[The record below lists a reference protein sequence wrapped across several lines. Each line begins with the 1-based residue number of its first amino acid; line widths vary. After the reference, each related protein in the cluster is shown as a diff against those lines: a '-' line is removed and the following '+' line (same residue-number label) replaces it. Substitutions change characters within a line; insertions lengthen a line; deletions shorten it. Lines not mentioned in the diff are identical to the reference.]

1 VIFFITSKLAF
12 NFEDKGNAIYRTG
25 SVVWRIDGMNRWV
38 VNVVICGLLVGMF
51 AAAHAKDTWNKELFD
66 TARRVNYLSATEKE
80 VVFEINKLRAA
91 PGRYADFYL
100 VPKRGNYSGK
110 LYKRPGQVD
119 IMTAE
124 GVRAL
129 EECISQLKKLKSSNP
144 LLPSPGLSRAAK
156 DHASDQAET
165 GGIGHTGK
173 DGSSAENRMNRYG
186 RWAGMAG
193 ENISYGHDK
202 AQEIVFQM
210 LVDDGVPSRGHRR
223 SLMQSAFRF
232 IGLAIR
238 SHPKYDHLC
247 VINFAG
253 EYRENN
259 P

>member
-12 NFEDKGNAIYRTG
+12 NFGDKGNAIYRTG
-25 SVVWRIDGMNRWV
+25 SVVRRFDRMNQLIV
-38 VNVVICGLLVGMF
+38 KVALCCLLV
-51 AAAHAKDTWNKELFD
+51 ALHTATHAKDTWNKTLLD
-66 TARRVNYLSATEKE
+66 TARGVSYLSVTEKD
-80 VVFEINKLRAA
+80 VVFEVNKLRSA
-91 PGRYADFYL
+91 PGRYADLYL

-129 EECISQLKKLKSSNP
+129 DDCISQLKKSKAINP
-144 LLPSPGLSRAAK
+144 LFPALGLSRAAK

-186 RWAGMAG
+186 RWSGTAG
-193 ENISYGHDK
+193 ENISYGHNN

-210 LVDDGVPSRGHRR
+210 LVDDGVVSRGHRK

-238 SHPKYDHLC
+238 LHPKYDHLC
-247 VINFAG
+247 VIDFAG